1 MEALQATPSGDVTD
15 GRLMRVLIAH
25 NAYQQKGGE
34 DSVVDAEMAML
45 RERGHDVRA
54 YLRHNNELEHLS
66 TLAAARQMFWSGRTR
81 KELLQ
86 QLRDARPD
94 VIHVHNTF
102 PLISPS
108 LYWAADE
115 AGVPVVQTLHNF
127 RLHCPQAMYLR
138 DGVVCE
144 DCLGKV
150 PWRGALRGCYR
161 GSKGQSAALA
171 GMVTLHRAIGTW
183 ERKITRYIALNEFC
197 RNKFIEGGL
206 PAERVLVK
214 PNFVDFE
221 PPTDQPRSGFLF
233 VGRLSSEKGVAVLVK
248 ALSLRGVNNVVV
260 RVAGTGPEA
269 PLLANVSGL
278 EALGAL
284 NGEQVRTEMSAAV
297 ALVLPSIWYEN
308 FPRTLVEAMGCGLP
322 VIASRIGALA
332 ELVEEG
338 VTGLLFN
345 PGDAA
350 DLAQKMAWV
359 DSNPERVAEMGAT
372 ARARYEERYTAGKNY
387 EQLISIYREAIAAKQ
402 GKVTS

>member
-1 MEALQATPSGDVTD
+1 MSL
-15 GRLMRVLIAH
+15 
-25 NAYQQKGGE
+25 
-34 DSVVDAEMAML
+34 L
-45 RERGHDVRA
+45 RQRGHEVTTF
-54 YLRHNNELEHLS
+54 LRHNDDLDRMS
-66 TLAAARQMFWSGRTR
+66 KLAAVGQMFWSDPTR

-86 QLRDARPD
+86 QLHDHRPD

-138 DGVVCE
+138 DGVLCE

-161 GSKGQSAALA
+161 ESKLQSTALA

-183 ERKITRYIALNEFC
+183 ERKVTRYIALNEFC

-221 PPTDQPRSGFLF
+221 RPPAQQRSGFLF
-233 VGRLSSEKGVAVLVK
+233 VGRLSAEKGVAVLVK
-248 ALSLRGVNNVVV
+248 ALSSLSERSGLL
-260 RVAGTGPEA
+260 RVAGVGPEA
-269 PLLANVSGL
+269 HLLKNVARL

-284 NGEQVRTEMSAAV
+284 NSEQVRQEMSSAA

-332 ELVEEG
+332 ELVEDG

-345 PGDAA
+345 PGDAG
-350 DLAQKMAWV
+350 DLAEKMSWIDA
-359 DSNPERVAEMGAT
+359 NPEQAAAMGAM
-372 ARARYEERYTAGKNY
+372 ARARYEERYTAERNY
-387 EQLISIYREAIAAKQ
+387 QQLIAIYGEAIAAKQ
-402 GKVTS
+402 EK